1 VCSSSL
7 GDDDMRT
14 DICTIDLFSFS
25 SIEIHFYTL
34 VSYHLGSYRLFTL
47 FISSWFLQAINK
59 HILSC
64 DFENTKFE
72 VLSVDSQNSLE
83 DGIFI
88 MVIGFMTGKDNQ
100 RRKFSQMFYLA
111 RQNTLVVLNDMLR
124 YVDQEDSSTTETP
137 CEPVTEIVRPADG
150 LKKAEKTELKQK
162 NVASVEKS
170 VNAAVEKN
178 AAPLDNGK
186 MKQSEKAVIT
196 QKVTEP
202 DAAPQ
207 PDGAKRSFADIVGS
221 MAKNAAPFQV
231 KSPVQAP
238 VQKPKYV
245 GQPRAAA
252 APQKPAYVSKSIKK
266 NDQKVIEVPGTS
278 IFVANLP
285 LNAMPPQLFELFK
298 DFGPIKEN
306 GIQVRSSRGNANPVC
321 FGFISF
327 ETVASVQSVLQAAK
341 NTPFMLADRKLRVK
355 EKEVDYD
362 GSKPSG
368 KTKGGSNKT
377 QNGSADSSKTENGSA
392 DDSKTN
398 GSAED
403 GEKEFKQVKS
413 RRNRKKSEAAH

>member
-1 VCSSSL
+1 
-7 GDDDMRT
+7 MRT

-327 ETVASVQSVLQAAK
+327 ETVASVQSVLQVNYK
-341 NTPFMLADRKLRVK
+341 YQFLVSRLKVFEFLIFKLCHSRLPRTR
-355 EKEVDYD
+355 
-362 GSKPSG
+362 PSCLQ
-368 KTKGGSNKT
+368 TVS
-377 QNGSADSSKTENGSA
+377 
-392 DDSKTN
+392 
-398 GSAED
+398 
-403 GEKEFKQVKS
+403 FV
-413 RRNRKKSEAAH
+413 

>member
-137 CEPVTEIVRPADG
+137 CG
-150 LKKAEKTELKQK
+150 KLS
-162 NVASVEKS
+162 NCFSV
-170 VNAAVEKN
+170 
-178 AAPLDNGK
+178 
-186 MKQSEKAVIT
+186 
-196 QKVTEP
+196 
-202 DAAPQ
+202 
-207 PDGAKRSFADIVGS
+207 
-221 MAKNAAPFQV
+221 
-231 KSPVQAP
+231 
-238 VQKPKYV
+238 
-245 GQPRAAA
+245 
-252 APQKPAYVSKSIKK
+252 
-266 NDQKVIEVPGTS
+266 
-278 IFVANLP
+278 
-285 LNAMPPQLFELFK
+285 
-298 DFGPIKEN
+298 
-306 GIQVRSSRGNANPVC
+306 
-321 FGFISF
+321 
-327 ETVASVQSVLQAAK
+327 
-341 NTPFMLADRKLRVK
+341 
-355 EKEVDYD
+355 
-362 GSKPSG
+362 
-368 KTKGGSNKT
+368 
-377 QNGSADSSKTENGSA
+377 
-392 DDSKTN
+392 
-398 GSAED
+398 
-403 GEKEFKQVKS
+403 
-413 RRNRKKSEAAH
+413 